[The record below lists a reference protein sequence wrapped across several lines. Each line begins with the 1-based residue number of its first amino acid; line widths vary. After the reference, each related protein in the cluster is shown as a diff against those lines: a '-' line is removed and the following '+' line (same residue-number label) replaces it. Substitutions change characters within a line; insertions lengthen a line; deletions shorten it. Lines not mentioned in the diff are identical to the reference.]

1 MSSRGSGKAR
11 GRGRGNAS
19 QSSNS
24 RSGDDPETPNPTTT
38 LQKDLLAATAEI
50 EQLRAQLAA
59 RDSPAPVPASPNL
72 DRLATVLEAFSE
84 RLDRIESRAST
95 PASGPGKNTKL
106 PDPPPLTDG
115 KDPTFESWRVQT
127 QDKLRVNADHFQS
140 MEAMKAYVFNRTS
153 GDAQNHLLP
162 RYEDGSTDPFLTS
175 QSMIDF
181 LATIYEDPYKVQNA
195 RLEYKSLSM
204 KSTETFSDFHTR
216 FLQLAGR
223 AKIPSDDLR
232 PDLFD
237 KLTLELQKTVLPVYT
252 TLPTEKALADQCVAL
267 DNGLRRIRARSD
279 RAKARIA
286 ASSLGAL
293 PMKPSSVSA
302 IPGRITPREST
313 PGRYIREAT
322 PDRSIRPQT
331 KDTKP
336 LATDQV
342 TCYSCG
348 RKGHYAPDCPEKE
361 KIIAEVDQLPEQ
373 LPAEQFTDPETDS
386 GKEEP

>member
-1 MSSRGSGKAR
+1 M
-11 GRGRGNAS
+11 
-19 QSSNS
+19 
-24 RSGDDPETPNPTTT
+24 
-38 LQKDLLAATAEI
+38 AATAEI

-59 RDSPAPVPASPNL
+59 RDSPVPVPASPNL

-115 KDPTFESWRVQT
+115 KDPTFESWKVKT
-127 QDKLRVNADHFQS
+127 QDKLKVNADHFQS
-140 MEAMKAYVFNRTS
+140 MEAKKAYVFNRTG
-153 GDAQNHLLP
+153 GDAQNHLMP
-162 RYEDGSTDPFLTS
+162 RYKEGSTNPFLTS

-216 FLQLAGR
+216 FLQLAGQ
-223 AKIPSDDLR
+223 AEIPSDDLR

-252 TLPTEKALADQCVAL
+252 TLSTEKALADQCVAL

-286 ASSLGAL
+286 SSGIL
-293 PMKPSSVSA
+293 PVKPPSVSA
-302 IPGRITPREST
+302 IPGRITPRDPT
-313 PGRYIREAT
+313 PGRYTREAT
-322 PDRSIRPQT
+322 PDRSFRPQT

-336 LATDQV
+336 PDQV

-348 RKGHYAPDCPEKE
+348 QKGHYAPDCPQKE
-361 KIIAEVDQLPEQ
+361 KIIAEVDQPAEQQ
-373 LPAEQFTDPETDS
+373 LPEQFTDPETDS

>member
-1 MSSRGSGKAR
+1 MPSHGK
-11 GRGRGNAS
+11 GRGNGNAS

-24 RSGDDPETPNPTTT
+24 RTADDPETPNVTAT
-38 LQKDLLAATAEI
+38 LQEELVAATAEI

-59 RDSPAPVPASPNL
+59 RDSPTPAPASPNL

-84 RLDRIESRAST
+84 RLDRIETRAST
-95 PASGPGKNTKL
+95 PASGPGKPLKL
-106 PDPPPLTDG
+106 PDPPAFTDG
-115 KDPTFESWRVQT
+115 KDPTFERWRVQM

-140 MEAMKAYVFNRTS
+140 MEAKKAYVFNRTG

-216 FLQLAGR
+216 FLQLAGQ

-237 KLTLELQKTVLPVYT
+237 KLTLELQRTVLPVYT
-252 TLPTEKALADQCVAL
+252 TLSTEKALADQCVAL

-286 ASSLGAL
+286 SSGAL
-293 PMKPSSVSA
+293 LAKPSITSA
-302 IPGRITPREST
+302 IPTQNTPREST
-313 PGRYIREAT
+313 PYRYTREAT
-322 PDRSIRPQT
+322 PDRATRPQT
-331 KDTKP
+331 RDMKP
-336 LATDQV
+336 PAADQV

-348 RKGHYAPDCPEKE
+348 QKGHYAPDCPQKE
-361 KIIAEVDQLPEQ
+361 KIIAEVEQSTEQ
-373 LPAEQFTDPETDS
+373 LTEQFTDPETDS